1 MCRRGTLCA
10 PFMLGCIVTH
20 MKRLY
25 STVIQSPSLLST
37 LLLLIASIAARGL
50 RVLGKA
56 IFIYILRERE
66 RERERE
72 SRDEAVDDGA
82 PEIVQTL
89 M

>member
-20 MKRLY
+20 MKHLY

-56 IFIYILRERE
+56 IFIYIYI
-66 RERERE
+66 ERERE